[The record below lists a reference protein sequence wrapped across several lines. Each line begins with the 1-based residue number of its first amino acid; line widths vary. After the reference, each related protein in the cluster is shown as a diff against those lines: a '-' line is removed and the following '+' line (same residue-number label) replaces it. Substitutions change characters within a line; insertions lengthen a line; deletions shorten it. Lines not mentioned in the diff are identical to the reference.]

1 MNCQRIIEA
10 TRERESEFF
19 YRMAQHLDHKADE
32 ASDANEHGPAYAYRQ
47 AADLIKQAATK
58 LMMESR

>member
-1 MNCQRIIEA
+1 MDAQRIIES

-19 YRMAQHLDHKADE
+19 YRMAQHLGHKADE
-32 ASDANEHGPAYAYRQ
+32 ATDAGEHGPAYAYRQ
-47 AADLIKQAATK
+47 AADLLEQAATK